1 MIPAPAKAVI
11 LAAGIGTRLGLPIP
25 KSMVLVGTQSIIHRQ
40 LDAFREVGIEDFIVV
55 LGFERDHLRR
65 HLENEPGQYTFV
77 VNERFAESNTLYSLY
92 LAREHITGPFF
103 YANADVLLDY
113 RVIERIQADNA
124 PAALAIRTGPCAEED
139 VKVAVHNS
147 QITRIGKR
155 LEQSDGE
162 FMGIARFDTETA
174 QQLISTIVDIVEQQ
188 GVMDDYFE
196 RAVDQ
201 LCVACAISAVDVTDL
216 PCIEVDFPEDLD
228 IARCDILPR
237 LAV

>member
-1 MIPAPAKAVI
+1 LIPPPAKAVI
-11 LAAGIGTRLGLPIP
+11 LAAGTGTRLSLPIP
-25 KSMVLVGTQSIIHRQ
+25 KSMAPVGHRSIIHRQ
-40 LDAFREVGIEDFIVV
+40 LDAFRKIGIEDFVV
-55 LGFERDHLRR
+55 VVGFEQEQLRR
-65 HLENEPGQYTFV
+65 HLQDEPGQFTFIA
-77 VNERFAESNTLYSLY
+77 NEPFVETNTIYSLY

-124 PAALAIRTGPCAEED
+124 PAALAIRTGQCAEED
-139 VKVAVHNS
+139 VKVAVHNN
-147 QITRIGKR
+147 QIIHIGKT
-155 LEQSDGE
+155 LKQGDGE
-162 FMGIARFDTETA
+162 FLGIARFDTETA

-201 LCVACAISAVDVTDL
+201 LCTACAISAVDVTDL

-228 IARCDILPR
+228 IARRSILPH
-237 LAV
+237 LL